1 MKYQMCNSPLQVAE
15 FFAGMGLV
23 RAALEPSD
31 FEVVFAN
38 DISPVKQAI
47 YLSNFGEGDFHL
59 GDIREVTGDQ
69 VPEVDLITA
78 SFPCTDLSLAGA
90 RAGLSGPESG
100 MFWEFA
106 RVLDEMGHR
115 RPAAVLLENV
125 LGFATSHGGRDLE
138 KAILELNTL
147 GYSCDLFLGDAKWF
161 VPQSR
166 PRLFIVGLTNPPES
180 QNWLPTKFRPEWIGR
195 YRFGHSD
202 CRWHSYPLSAPTT
215 EPRKLRALIERLPTT
230 DRRWWNAEQVKK
242 FTASLSSVQMERVE
256 RMIRGQELQ
265 WRTAYRRTRQG
276 SAVWEVRSDEIAGCL
291 RTARGGS
298 SKQAVVE
305 AGGENLR
312 IRWLTPREY
321 ARLQGA
327 DDVIL
332 DAVTP
337 NQALFGLGDAVCV
350 PVVQWIANAYL
361 KPALKLA
368 PTKTKA
374 YA

>member
-59 GDIREVTGDQ
+59 GDIREITGDQ

-166 PRLFIVGLTNPPES
+166 PRLFIVGLKNPPEN

-361 KPALKLA
+361 KPALRLA

>member
-1 MKYQMCNSPLQVAE
+1 M
-15 FFAGMGLV
+15 
-23 RAALEPSD
+23 
-31 FEVVFAN
+31 FAN

-59 GDIREVTGDQ
+59 GDIREITGDQ

-166 PRLFIVGLTNPPES
+166 PRLFIVGLKNPPEN

-215 EPRKLRALIERLPTT
+215 EPRETQSPHRTVYPPPT
-230 DRRWWNAEQVKK
+230 
-242 FTASLSSVQMERVE
+242 
-256 RMIRGQELQ
+256 
-265 WRTAYRRTRQG
+265 
-276 SAVWEVRSDEIAGCL
+276 
-291 RTARGGS
+291 
-298 SKQAVVE
+298 
-305 AGGENLR
+305 AGGG
-312 IRWLTPREY
+312 TPSR
-321 ARLQGA
+321 
-327 DDVIL
+327 
-332 DAVTP
+332 
-337 NQALFGLGDAVCV
+337 
-350 PVVQWIANAYL
+350 
-361 KPALKLA
+361 
-368 PTKTKA
+368 
-374 YA
+374 

>member
-166 PRLFIVGLTNPPES
+166 PRLFIVGLTNPPEN

-298 SKQAVVE
+298 SKQAMVE